1 MIFHILMF
9 LVSCLVLS
17 FAGKLLISC
26 LTKIA
31 MFLGWREFVVA
42 FFVMAFA
49 GSIPNLFLGFS
60 SILHG
65 IPELSF
71 ADVIGSNIV
80 DLTIAVSLVTFFGK
94 KLPAKSRMVQSSS
107 LFTVCAALL
116 PLLLVSDG
124 VLSREDGILLI
135 GIFILYVLWLF
146 SKKERFTKVYNN
158 RKTSGIKGSKI
169 FIKDLAKMILGL
181 ILLLLAAEGI
191 IRTAIFLAEKL
202 NLSIGLIGLLV
213 VALGN
218 SLPEIYFAITSTQ
231 SHQNWMVLGD
241 LMGAVIVP
249 STLVLGIVASIHPIQ
264 ITNFAP
270 FSIARFFL
278 IISSLFFLY
287 FIKSQREITKKEGSL
302 LLLIYILFVACQ
314 LLA

>member
-1 MIFHILMF
+1 MILHISIF
-9 LVSCLVLS
+9 LISCLLLS
-17 FAGKLLISC
+17 FAAKLLISS
-26 LTKIA
+26 LTKMA

-49 GSIPNLFLGFS
+49 GSIPNLFLGLS

-71 ADVIGSNIV
+71 ADVVGGNIV
-80 DLTIAVSLVTFFGK
+80 DLTIAVSLVTFLGK
-94 KLPAKSRMVQSSS
+94 KLPAKSKMVQSSS

-116 PLLLVSDG
+116 PLLLISDG
-124 VLSREDGILLI
+124 VLGREDGILLI
-135 GIFILYVLWLF
+135 GIFVLYVLWLF
-146 SKKERFTKVYNN
+146 SKKERFTKVYNG
-158 RKTSGIKGSKI
+158 RKVSVIKGFKI
-169 FIKDLAKMILGL
+169 FIKDLARVIFGL

-191 IRTAIFLAEKL
+191 IRTAIFLVEKL
-202 NLSIGLIGLLV
+202 NLSIGLIGILV

-218 SLPEIYFAITSTQ
+218 SLPEIYFAITCARSD
-231 SHQNWMVLGD
+231 QNWMVLGD

-249 STLVLGIVASIHPIQ
+249 STLVLGIVAFISPIK
-264 ITNFAP
+264 ITNFTP
-270 FSIARFFL
+270 FIIARFFL

-287 FIKSQREITKKEGSL
+287 FIKTEREITKKEGSIL
-302 LLLIYILFVACQ
+302 FLIYILFVACQ

>member
-1 MIFHILMF
+1 MILHISIF
-9 LVSCLVLS
+9 LISCLALY
-17 FAGKLLISC
+17 FAGKLLISS

-49 GSIPNLFLGFS
+49 GSVPNLFLGFS

-71 ADVIGSNIV
+71 ADVIGGNIV
-80 DLTIAVSLVTFFGK
+80 DLTIAVSLVTFLGK
-94 KLPAKSRMVQSSS
+94 KLPAKSKMVQSSS
-107 LFTVCAALL
+107 LFTVGAALL
-116 PLLLVSDG
+116 PLLLISDG
-124 VLSREDGILLI
+124 VLGREDGILLI
-135 GIFILYVLWLF
+135 GVFVIYVLWLF
-146 SKKERFTKVYNN
+146 SKKERFTKVYNG
-158 RKTSGIKGSKI
+158 RKISAVKGFKT
-169 FIKDLAKMILGL
+169 FIKDLAKVILGL

-191 IRTAIFLAEKL
+191 IRTAIFLVEELKL
-202 NLSIGLIGLLV
+202 SLGLIGILV

-218 SLPEIYFAITSTQ
+218 SLPEIYFAITCARSD
-231 SHQNWMVLGD
+231 QNWMVLGD

-249 STLVLGIVASIHPIQ
+249 STLVLGIVALIHPIK

-270 FSIARFFL
+270 FTIARFFL

-287 FIKSQREITKKEGSL
+287 FIKTEREITKKEGSF
-302 LLLIYILFVACQ
+302 LLLIYILFVVCQ

>member
-1 MIFHILMF
+1 MISHILMF
-9 LVSCLVLS
+9 LVSCLILS
-17 FAGKLLISC
+17 FAAKLLISS

-31 MFLGWREFVVA
+31 VFLGWREFVVA

-71 ADVIGSNIV
+71 ADVIGGNIV
-80 DLTIAVSLVTFFGK
+80 DLTIAISLVTFLGR

-116 PLLLVSDG
+116 PLLLISDG

-135 GIFILYVLWLF
+135 GIFVFYVLWLF
-146 SKKERFTKVYNN
+146 SKKERFTKIYNG
-158 RKTSGIKGSKI
+158 RKISAVKGFKI
-169 FIKDLAKMILGL
+169 FIKDLAKVILGL

-202 NLSIGLIGLLV
+202 NLSLGLIGILV

-218 SLPEIYFAITSTQ
+218 SLPEIYFAITSAQ
-231 SHQNWMVLGD
+231 SDQNWMVLGD

-249 STLVLGIVASIHPIQ
+249 STLVLGIVALIYPIK

-270 FSIARFFL
+270 FNIARFFL

-287 FIKSQREITKKEGSL
+287 FIKTEREITKKEGSIL
-302 LLLIYILFVACQ
+302 LLVYILFVACQ